1 MNIAASFALLGT
13 VFLSCCGNIEAY
25 IGFED
30 DLTPADNCSE
40 AYIQL
45 QQKHFGCINGS
56 LAYCSRG
63 RENEDDHDI
72 TLVYCNTKHLRD
84 DLSA

>member
-1 MNIAASFALLGT
+1 MMVKMATSLACLAAVLWGYGG
-13 VFLSCCGNIEAY
+13 VNAY

-30 DLTPADNCSE
+30 KLTPGDNCSE

-45 QQKHFGCINGS
+45 QREHFGCINGS

-63 RENEDDHDI
+63 MEDFRQDI
-72 TLVYCNTKHLRD
+72 TEVCKNFF
-84 DLSA
+84 DLSMVL